1 MVGTFCRR
9 GRVEER
15 EDDEDW
21 VLGVICVACWS
32 PALQAGPGPMDGCV
46 GAEEVVMG
54 AKELR
59 RDDRRTIRPAPSVE
73 LEPGGDREDEERCEM
88 DASGLTRPLP
98 CPPCSPCPL
107 TILPASASFDFNCR
121 PCGSALGRLS
131 NTASR
136 SPPSLSDRRLL
147 PGPSS
152 CNPSSA
158 ILESVADGRFA
169 TPTAASSDV

>member
-1 MVGTFCRR
+1 MGTFCRR

-15 EDDEDW
+15 EDDDDW
-21 VLGVICVACWS
+21 VLGVICMACWS
-32 PALQAGPGPMDGCV
+32 PALQAGPDKDGCV

-59 RDDRRTIRPAPSVE
+59 RDDRRTMRPAPSVE
-73 LEPGGDREDEERCEM
+73 LEPGGDREEEERCEM
-88 DASGLTRPLP
+88 LATGLARPLP
-98 CPPCSPCPL
+98 CPPWPPCSP
-107 TILPASASFDFNCR
+107 TVLPASASFDFDCR

-158 ILESVADGRFA
+158 ILKSIADGRIA
-169 TPTAASSDV
+169 TPTAASSGV